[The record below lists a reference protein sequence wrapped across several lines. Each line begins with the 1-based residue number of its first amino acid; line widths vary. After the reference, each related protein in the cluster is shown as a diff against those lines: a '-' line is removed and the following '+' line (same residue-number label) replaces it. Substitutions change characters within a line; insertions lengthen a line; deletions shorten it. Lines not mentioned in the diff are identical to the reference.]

1 MLKQTNFHRLLDLL
15 VCVSPGTNTEQE
27 REVQPRKKRYK
38 CCSLLSQGFTT
49 HMVKER
55 DTVKGILLAYSI
67 KKGSHQSE
75 IDHISLKGKKMKKVA
90 FTSNEPNEILRDTL
104 T

>member
-1 MLKQTNFHRLLDLL
+1 
-15 VCVSPGTNTEQE
+15 
-27 REVQPRKKRYK
+27 
-38 CCSLLSQGFTT
+38 
-49 HMVKER
+49 MVKER